1 MSKII
6 RNIIKTP
13 DGTILESK
21 HIHDYVSHRD
31 ANGEF
36 YMNDGG
42 KEYIRRSSN
51 KEPYEDLSIYDTD
64 TIEKIRE
71 NFLWGTYG
79 KKGNEPLHYKTLSN
93 MSNSHIKNIL
103 IDNMNPKHILAIL
116 ERELKF
122 RKENN
127 ILIED

>member
-21 HIHDYVSHRD
+21 HVHDYVSHVD
-31 ANGEF
+31 ANGEL
-36 YMNDGG
+36 YINDGG

-51 KEPYEDLSIYDTD
+51 IEPYEDLSIYDTD
-64 TIEKIRE
+64 IIEKIRE

-79 KKGNEPLHYKTLSN
+79 KKGNEPLHYKTLN
-93 MSNSHIKNIL
+93 DMSNSHIENIL
-103 IDNMNPKHILAIL
+103 NDNINPKGTLDILK
-116 ERELKF
+116 RELVY

>member
-21 HIHDYVSHRD
+21 HIHDCVSHVD

-64 TIEKIRE
+64 IIEKIRE

>member
-21 HIHDYVSHRD
+21 HVHDYVSHVD
-31 ANGEF
+31 VNGEL
-36 YMNDGG
+36 YINDGG

-51 KEPYEDLSIYDTD
+51 IEPYEDLSIYDTD
-64 TIEKIRE
+64 TVEKIRE

-79 KKGNEPLHYKTLSN
+79 KKGNESLHYKTLSN
-93 MSNSHIKNIL
+93 MSNSHIENIL
-103 IDNMNPKHILAIL
+103 IDNVNPKHILAVL
-116 ERELKF
+116 KRELEY